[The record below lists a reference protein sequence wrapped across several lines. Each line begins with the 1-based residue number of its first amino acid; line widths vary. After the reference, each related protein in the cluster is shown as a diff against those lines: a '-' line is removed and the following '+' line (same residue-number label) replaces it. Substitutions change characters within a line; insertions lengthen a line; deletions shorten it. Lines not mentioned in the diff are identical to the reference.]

1 MSGPAPAAAGRVG
14 WLDLSCGV
22 SGDMLLGA
30 LVDAGVPL
38 AVPAAA
44 IDTLGLPIRL
54 EARQVRRSGLAATKV
69 DVIAPD
75 GGHSRT
81 WADIREL
88 LAAAPLAD
96 ATRDLATATF
106 AALAAAEA
114 RVHGIDPAE
123 VHFHEVGALD
133 AIADIVG
140 VSAGFAHLALAG
152 LVATPIALGGGRAR
166 TAHGVLPIPGPA
178 VLELLR
184 AAGAPALGGPV
195 AVELCTPTGAALVVT
210 VASGFG
216 DLPAVRVTAVGCG
229 AGTRDLPGR
238 PNLVRLVVGD
248 ALDATAVPPPVP
260 RPQHAAHDHLAHD
273 HQLAHDRQLAHD
285 HAGHRHAEAEPHRH
299 DPRPDRATGD
309 ANAQG
314 AGQPTAVAGI
324 DVADG
329 VAVTAEL
336 VLEANVDDLDPRVWP
351 SVLAALLAAGAA
363 DAWLTPIL
371 MKKGRPAHTL
381 RALVAPGRLPAVRAA
396 IFRHT
401 STLGLREIPVRKH
414 ALARSMRAVEV
425 AGHPV
430 RVKVSPGPDR
440 AFDQPAGPVPVAQP
454 EWEDV
459 ALVAEKLGWPAR
471 EVLAAACALAYAGQW
486 SDLPPTADGPDDHQH
501 GTEPAGQGTGDQ
513 GVDPGHAP

>member
-1 MSGPAPAAAGRVG
+1 MSGPEPPAARRVG
-14 WLDLSCGV
+14 WLDLSCGA

-44 IDTLGLPIRL
+44 IDGLGLPIRL
-54 EARQVRRSGLAATKV
+54 EARQVHRSGLAATKV
-69 DVIAPD
+69 DVVAPD
-75 GGHSRT
+75 TGHTRT
-81 WADIREL
+81 WADIRVL
-88 LAAAPLAD
+88 LARAPLAD
-96 ATRDLATATF
+96 ATRDLAIATF
-106 AALAAAEA
+106 AALATAEGL
-114 RVHGIDPAE
+114 VHGIDPAE

-140 VSAGFAHLALAG
+140 VSAGFAQLGLDG

-184 AAGAPALGGPV
+184 AAGAPAVGGPV
-195 AVELCTPTGAALVVT
+195 PVELCTPTGAALVVT
-210 VASGFG
+210 VATHFG
-216 DLPAVRVTAVGCG
+216 DLPALRVTAVGCG

-248 ALDATAVPPPVP
+248 ALDPTVAAPGAH
-260 RPQHAAHDHLAHD
+260 RHQAHDHLG
-273 HQLAHDRQLAHD
+273 HD
-285 HAGHRHAEAEPHRH
+285 HADDEHPGLHSRHAHDAGSRAGRRGPPTGEPPAEGVAPS
-299 DPRPDRATGD
+299 
-309 ANAQG
+309 AQSEG
-314 AGQPTAVAGI
+314 GL
-324 DVADG
+324 ADG

-351 SVLAALLAAGAA
+351 SVLAALLTAGAA

-381 RALVAPGRLPAVRAA
+381 RALVAPASLPAVRAA
-396 IFRHT
+396 IFQHT
-401 STLGLREIPVRKH
+401 STLGLREIQVRKH

-430 RVKVSPGPDR
+430 RVKVSPGPGPVGDLGEH
-440 AFDQPAGPVPVAQP
+440 PPGPVPVAQP

-459 ALVAEKLGWPAR
+459 ALAAEKLGWPAR
-471 EVLAAACALAYAGQW
+471 AVLAAACALAYEGRW
-486 SDLPPTADGPDDHQH
+486 SDVTPGSENDRD
-501 GTEPAGQGTGDQ
+501 GTEPAGPGVSGHGT
-513 GVDPGHAP
+513 DPGLATRQS

>member
-1 MSGPAPAAAGRVG
+1 VSGPEPATARRVG
-14 WLDLSCGV
+14 WLDLSCGA

-75 GGHSRT
+75 GGHTRT
-81 WADIREL
+81 WADIRAL

-140 VSAGFAHLALAG
+140 VSAGFAHLALTG
-152 LVATPIALGGGRAR
+152 LVATSIALGGGRAR

-184 AAGAPALGGPV
+184 AAGAPAHGGPV
-195 AVELCTPTGAALVVT
+195 PVELCTPTGAALVVT

-229 AGTRDLPGR
+229 AGTRELPGR

-248 ALDATAVPPPVP
+248 ALDTSTTALPPAP
-260 RPQHAAHDHLAHD
+260 RPHHHLG
-273 HQLAHDRQLAHD
+273 HD
-285 HAGHRHAEAEPHRH
+285 HAGHDHAGHSHAEVEPHQH
-299 DPRPDRATGD
+299 EPRPDPAAVD
-309 ANAQG
+309 ANVLA
-314 AGQPTAVAGI
+314 AGQPI
-324 DVADG
+324 EVADG

-363 DAWLTPIL
+363 DVWLTPIL

-381 RALVAPGRLPAVRAA
+381 RALVAPGSLPAVRAT

-414 ALARSMRAVEV
+414 ALTRSMRAVEV
-425 AGHPV
+425 AGHLV

-440 AFDQPAGPVPVAQP
+440 ALGQPAGPVPVAQP

-459 ALVAEKLGWPAR
+459 ALVAEQLGWPAR
-471 EVLAAACALAYAGQW
+471 EVLAAACALAYAGRW
-486 SDLPPTADGPDDHQH
+486 SDVPPAAGGADDHQR
-501 GTEPAGQGTGDQ
+501 GTEPAGQGTFGE
-513 GVDPGHAP
+513 GIDPGRTP